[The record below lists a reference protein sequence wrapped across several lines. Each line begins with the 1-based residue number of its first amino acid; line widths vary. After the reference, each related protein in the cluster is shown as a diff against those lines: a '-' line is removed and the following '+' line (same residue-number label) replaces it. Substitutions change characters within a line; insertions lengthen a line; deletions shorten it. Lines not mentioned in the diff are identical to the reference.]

1 MLLLIKILSYLL
13 TIFLGIMI
21 VNFVLSLL
29 VMFNVISPANDAV
42 RAIQSSLN
50 QVLDPILEP
59 VRRFMPD
66 TGAIDFSPIVIMA
79 GIQILLWVLEDIARQ
94 V

>member
-1 MLLLIKILSYLL
+1 
-13 TIFLGIMI
+13 
-21 VNFVLSLL
+21 
-29 VMFNVISPANDAV
+29 MFNVISPANEAV

-79 GIQILLWVLEDIARQ
+79 GIQILLWVLEDIAQQ